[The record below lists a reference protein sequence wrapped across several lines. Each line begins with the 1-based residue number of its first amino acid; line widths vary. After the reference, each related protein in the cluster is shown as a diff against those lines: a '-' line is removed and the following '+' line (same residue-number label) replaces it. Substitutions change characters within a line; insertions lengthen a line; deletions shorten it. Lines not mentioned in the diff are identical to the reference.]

1 MRYARR
7 MNGYSEVP
15 HNGEINNYLRKD
27 LDAKATAKNTACWN
41 LLGKVRTKR
50 TLCFSLYT
58 ALELCGVELPRHSTL
73 PQKDFYVTVRSKGTR
88 SSLDN
93 VDYRIWNAKFNSI
106 VFSNGVTCMHPMDA
120 WIQFAQ
126 YLNLT
131 ELVVLAEALIRR
143 YGYAIEQFTQRLT
156 AFHRVIGRARCEAA
170 LKLVKPSD
178 SVQETRT
185 RLALMLFG
193 LPIPQTQYGITDSEN
208 GYTYTVDM
216 AYPQYKVAI
225 EYDGDHHRRFRKQ
238 YVRDQQKRRRLR
250 QLGWTV
256 IEVFADDLWNT
267 AKTTCLRTT
276 RGCHRD
282 ANTASWPSSTFMP
295 GINRRQPYHQC
306 AQRGIQEAETSKTQ
320 QSITTLIK
328 YGVAITSHGA
338 AIPP

>member
-1 MRYARR
+1 
-7 MNGYSEVP
+7 
-15 HNGEINNYLRKD
+15 
-27 LDAKATAKNTACWN
+27 
-41 LLGKVRTKR
+41 
-50 TLCFSLYT
+50 
-58 ALELCGVELPRHSTL
+58 
-73 PQKDFYVTVRSKGTR
+73 
-88 SSLDN
+88 
-93 VDYRIWNAKFNSI
+93 
-106 VFSNGVTCMHPMDA
+106 MDA

-256 IEVFADDLWNT
+256 IEVFADAFAQEVAT
-267 AKTTCLRTT
+267 AMQIPLPGRPQPSCRVLIDGSLTINARKGEYR
-276 RGCHRD
+276 RRKQAKH
-282 ANTASWPSSTFMP
+282 NKAS
-295 GINRRQPYHQC
+295 QH
-306 AQRGIQEAETSKTQ
+306 
-320 QSITTLIK
+320 
-328 YGVAITSHGA
+328 
-338 AIPP
+338 

>member
-1 MRYARR
+1 M
-7 MNGYSEVP
+7 
-15 HNGEINNYLRKD
+15 
-27 LDAKATAKNTACWN
+27 
-41 LLGKVRTKR
+41 
-50 TLCFSLYT
+50 
-58 ALELCGVELPRHSTL
+58 

-106 VFSNGVTCMHPMDA
+106 AFSNGVTCMHPMDA

-225 EYDGDHHRRFRKQ
+225 EYDGDHHR
-238 YVRDQQKRRRLR
+238 
-250 QLGWTV
+250 
-256 IEVFADDLWNT
+256 
-267 AKTTCLRTT
+267 
-276 RGCHRD
+276 
-282 ANTASWPSSTFMP
+282 
-295 GINRRQPYHQC
+295 
-306 AQRGIQEAETSKTQ
+306 TSKTQ
-320 QSITTLIK
+320 WRRDQEKRGMLVGRRWLVFIATAASIANEDTRAEFAFNVARALASRGAVFEFHVVAMSLEELSQSLL
-328 YGVAITSHGA
+328 
-338 AIPP
+338 

>member
-15 HNGEINNYLRKD
+15 HNGSHNGEINNYLRKD
-27 LDAKATAKNTACWN
+27 LDTKATAKNTACWN
-41 LLGKVRTKR
+41 LLGKVRTER

-73 PQKDFYVTVRSKGTR
+73 PQKDFYVTVKSKGAR
-88 SSLDN
+88 SSLSN
-93 VDYRIWNAKFNSI
+93 IDYRIWNAKFSSI
-106 VFSNGVTCMHPMDA
+106 TFSNGVTCMHPMDA

-126 YLNLT
+126 YLSLT

-143 YGYAIEQFTQRLT
+143 YGYAIEQFAQRLT
-156 AFHRVIGRARCEAA
+156 AFHRVIGRVRCEAA

-185 RLALMLFG
+185 RLVLMLFG

-225 EYDGDHHRRFRKQ
+225 EYDGDHHRRFLAVLNLHAG
-238 YVRDQQKRRRLR
+238 Y
-250 QLGWTV
+250 
-256 IEVFADDLWNT
+256 
-267 AKTTCLRTT
+267 
-276 RGCHRD
+276 
-282 ANTASWPSSTFMP
+282 
-295 GINRRQPYHQC
+295 
-306 AQRGIQEAETSKTQ
+306 
-320 QSITTLIK
+320 
-328 YGVAITSHGA
+328 
-338 AIPP
+338 

>member
-93 VDYRIWNAKFNSI
+93 VDYRIWNAKFSSI
-106 VFSNGVTCMHPMDA
+106 AFSNGVTCMHPMDA

-225 EYDGDHHRRFRKQ
+225 EYDGDHH
-238 YVRDQQKRRRLR
+238 L
-250 QLGWTV
+250 
-256 IEVFADDLWNT
+256 AS
-267 AKTTCLRTT
+267 
-276 RGCHRD
+276 
-282 ANTASWPSSTFMP
+282 ANNMCGTSKNVDVCGNWAGPSSRCSPMTCGTP
-295 GINRRQPYHQC
+295 PNNVPSHKRLPPRC
-306 AQRGIQEAETSKTQ
+306 
-320 QSITTLIK
+320 K
-328 YGVAITSHGA
+328 YRFLAVLNLHAGY
-338 AIPP
+338 

>member
-106 VFSNGVTCMHPMDA
+106 AFSNGVTCMHPMDA

-170 LKLVKPSD
+170 EARKTIGFRSGN
-178 SVQETRT
+178 S
-185 RLALMLFG
+185 
-193 LPIPQTQYGITDSEN
+193 
-208 GYTYTVDM
+208 YTLG
-216 AYPQYKVAI
+216 AYAFRPAHTANTIWHY
-225 EYDGDHHRRFRKQ
+225 RFRE
-238 YVRDQQKRRRLR
+238 RIHL
-250 QLGWTV
+250 
-256 IEVFADDLWNT
+256 
-267 AKTTCLRTT
+267 
-276 RGCHRD
+276 HR
-282 ANTASWPSSTFMP
+282 
-295 GINRRQPYHQC
+295 
-306 AQRGIQEAETSKTQ
+306 
-320 QSITTLIK
+320 
-328 YGVAITSHGA
+328 
-338 AIPP
+338 

>member
-1 MRYARR
+1 
-7 MNGYSEVP
+7 
-15 HNGEINNYLRKD
+15 
-27 LDAKATAKNTACWN
+27 
-41 LLGKVRTKR
+41 
-50 TLCFSLYT
+50 
-58 ALELCGVELPRHSTL
+58 
-73 PQKDFYVTVRSKGTR
+73 
-88 SSLDN
+88 
-93 VDYRIWNAKFNSI
+93 
-106 VFSNGVTCMHPMDA
+106 MDA

-267 AKTTCLRTT
+267 AKQRAFAQEVATAMQIPLPGRPQPSCRVLIDGSLPSMRAKGNTGGGNKQNTTKHHNIDQIRSCDRS
-276 RGCHRD
+276 
-282 ANTASWPSSTFMP
+282 SWGGNLPMGRFEEIVKP
-295 GINRRQPYHQC
+295 RN
-306 AQRGIQEAETSKTQ
+306 
-320 QSITTLIK
+320 
-328 YGVAITSHGA
+328 
-338 AIPP
+338 

>member
-93 VDYRIWNAKFNSI
+93 VDYRIWNAKFSSI
-106 VFSNGVTCMHPMDA
+106 AFSNGVTCMHPMDA

-225 EYDGDHHRRFRKQ
+225 EYDGDHHRTSKAQWR
-238 YVRDQQKRRRLR
+238 RDQEKRGVLVGRRWL
-250 QLGWTV
+250 
-256 IEVFADDLWNT
+256 VFVAT
-267 AKTTCLRTT
+267 AASIANEDARAEFAFNVARALAS
-276 RGCHRD
+276 RGAVFEFHVV
-282 ANTASWPSSTFMP
+282 AMSLEELS
-295 GINRRQPYHQC
+295 
-306 AQRGIQEAETSKTQ
+306 
-320 QSITTLIK
+320 QSLL
-328 YGVAITSHGA
+328 
-338 AIPP
+338 

>member
-7 MNGYSEVP
+7 MNGYNEVP

-93 VDYRIWNAKFNSI
+93 VDYRIWNAKFSSI
-106 VFSNGVTCMHPMDA
+106 AFSNGVTCMHPMDA

-267 AKTTCLRTT
+267 AKQRAFSQEVATAMQIPLPGRPQPSCLVLIDGSLTINARKGEY
-276 RGCHRD
+276 RRRKQAKH
-282 ANTASWPSSTFMP
+282 NKAS
-295 GINRRQPYHQC
+295 QH
-306 AQRGIQEAETSKTQ
+306 
-320 QSITTLIK
+320 
-328 YGVAITSHGA
+328 
-338 AIPP
+338 